1 MAKVKNIEDVIAEQA
16 VRKAAT
22 CYSRGV
28 DRSDLELLKSAFHN
42 DAEVKY
48 GSYDGHYEEFCKSV
62 IQGQAG
68 MDYTT
73 HTVVNE
79 YYDVDSQNNKGKG
92 EIYVLAFLSMAGSEY
107 LVAGRYID
115 HYECR
120 DGDWR
125 IISRQYIYDWSRTS
139 EYSGSDPNGLFET
152 LTYRGKHTKDDL
164 SYDILGE

>member
-1 MAKVKNIEDVIAEQA
+1 
-16 VRKAAT
+16 
-22 CYSRGV
+22 
-28 DRSDLELLKSAFHN
+28 
-42 DAEVKY
+42 
-48 GSYDGHYEEFCKSV
+48 
-62 IQGQAG
+62 

-79 YYDVDSQNNKGKG
+79 YYDVDSQNNIGKG

-139 EYSGSDPNGLFET
+139 EYSGSCLLYTSDAADDP
-152 LTYRGKHTKDDL
+152 
-164 SYDILGE
+164 